1 MIEEKINLFN
11 EGGLRDDGGETE
23 PTSGNKVP
31 SGSLKEE
38 VADDIPVMMSE
49 GEFVFPADVV
59 RYIGLET
66 LMKMR
71 QDAKQGLKMMEEMD
85 RWVTQG
91 KLPYLMIYHLR
102 WQILL

>member
-1 MIEEKINLFN
+1 MIEEKISLFN

-59 RYIGLET
+59 RYI
-66 LMKMR
+66 
-71 QDAKQGLKMMEEMD
+71 
-85 RWVTQG
+85 
-91 KLPYLMIYHLR
+91 
-102 WQILL
+102 